1 MEYSVVSL
9 LGRINILLSSQS
21 IFFTIFFCSYLKTSA
36 LASITWTRFIFP
48 PEEALM
54 LMDIMNA
61 QRLFLYRERTA
72 MISSTRH
79 GWKLLSLI
87 QHIREHVNWIKLTNE
102 LNSKFF
108 AAQNFKVKFGKDI
121 KIAFLSVYPILKML
135 SNWQNQ
141 SICWCQSE
149 LEPSARKCVWWKYL
163 LLNIFPKQSTSV
175 VS

>member
-1 MEYSVVSL
+1 MVSL
-9 LGRINILLSSQS
+9 LGFSTINIPLSSQS

-72 MISSTRH
+72 MISSARD

-108 AAQNFKVKFGKDI
+108 AAQNFKVKFGKYI
-121 KIAFLSVYPILKML
+121 KIAFLSVYPMTEVVIKLAK
-135 SNWQNQ
+135 
-141 SICWCQSE
+141 
-149 LEPSARKCVWWKYL
+149 PKYL
-163 LLNIFPKQSTSV
+163 LGPIGTGAKRKKICMMKISFIKYFSQTIDKCR
-175 VS
+175 